1 MEKIFVSILTIGT
14 EVVEGEI
21 VNANAATLATL
32 LVDFGYTIQRHLT
45 VADERDHILQA
56 ITESAKDSDILII
69 TGGLGPTKDDFTRD
83 IIAKWCDLPM
93 SFDEPSWL
101 KIVERLKSLG
111 VKVAESNRQ
120 QCFFPKGAQILSNPV
135 GTAQGFRIEH
145 HPSDAHAIDIIALPG
160 PPHEIQ
166 AILKSGL
173 SSILDSKKPKQRPNT
188 LHVWRCMGVSESQL
202 GEIVEEALEGTGFIT
217 GYRPHI
223 PYVDVK
229 VWTPTSLN
237 QQHPAFQKLE
247 HAISTWLIS
256 RGSEDLVLN
265 GVKKLLSLSQSCTII
280 DNVTCGKIAERLS
293 NFTNRDLTHDIP
305 KTPLRIITNFN
316 SSLNTGLNEPTLVHE
331 KQTLLIVNS
340 SAEGFTFT
348 LRMPDKIKEIEKHV
362 SFGRPINATTLGR
375 FRSFVTESL
384 FLELSKGVV

>member
-14 EVVEGEI
+14 EVLEGEI

-32 LVDFGYTIQRHLT
+32 LVDYGYTIQRHLT

-56 ITESAKDSDILII
+56 ITECAKDSDVLII

-83 IIAKWCDLPM
+83 MIAKWCDLPAA
-93 SFDEPSWL
+93 FDDPSWL

-120 QCFFPKGAQILSNPV
+120 QCFFPMGAQILSNPV

-145 HPSDAHAIDIIALPG
+145 RPLDGNAIDIIALPG

-173 SSILDSKKPKQRPNT
+173 ASILESKKPKQRPNT

-229 VWTPTSLN
+229 VWTPPSVK
-237 QQHPAFQKLE
+237 QQDPLFQKLE

-256 RGSEDLVLN
+256 RGSEDLVLD
-265 GVKKLLSLSQSCTII
+265 GVKKLLSLSKSCTII
-280 DNVTCGKIAERLS
+280 DNVTYGKIAERLS
-293 NFTNRDLTHDIP
+293 HFINRDLTHDIP
-305 KTPLRIITNFN
+305 KTALKVVTSFN
-316 SSLNTGLNEPTLVHE
+316 SSLVAELNETKTTHE
-331 KQTLLIVNS
+331 NQTLLVVNS

-348 LRMPDKIKEIEKHV
+348 LRMPNKIEEIEKTV
-362 SFGRPINATTLGR
+362 PFGRPINATTLGR